1 MRILYISAA
10 NGPDYL
16 CDMIFHGLRTEIG
29 AGVVDAERIWFMYAD
44 EFGEGKRERSKLYG
58 RGFTLYGLLASDSD
72 VDRTDLERKIQTKYF
87 DLIVYG
93 SIHRCAR
100 FLPQVL
106 VAYPPARI
114 LFIDGEDEA
123 TLIPQLLG
131 RGIYFKRELTAP
143 VAGVWPIQFAIPE
156 QRIGSVVRRKA
167 KLLAHIDPR
176 DKRTYIY
183 NDEAGYYGDY
193 AESLFGVTM
202 KKAGWDCLRHYEI
215 IANGCIP
222 WFLEL
227 EKCPSTTMPFLP
239 KLELLAAKKL
249 LETRGLDFFQTN
261 PGVEVWLELGR
272 RIVATTRQRCT
283 TRAMANYVLET
294 ASAWKKN

>member
-29 AGVVDAERIWFMYAD
+29 AEVVDAERIWFMYAE
-44 EFGEGKRERSKLYG
+44 EFGEDKQERSQLYG
-58 RGFTLYGLLASDSD
+58 RGFTLYGLLGSDRD
-72 VDRTDLERKIQTKYF
+72 VDRTDLERKIQTRYF

-93 SIHRCAR
+93 SIYRCAR
-100 FLPQVL
+100 FLQQAFL
-106 VAYPPARI
+106 AYPPARI

-131 RGIYFKRELTAP
+131 RGIYFKRELAAP

-156 QRIGSVVRRKA
+156 QRIGSVARRKS

-176 DKRTYIY
+176 DKRTYVY

-215 IANGCIP
+215 MANGCIP
-222 WFLEL
+222 WFLDL
-227 EKCPSTTMPFLP
+227 ENCPSTTMPFLP

-249 LETRGLDFFQTN
+249 LETRGLDFFQTSE
-261 PGVEVWLELGR
+261 GVEVWLELGR

-283 TRAMANYVLET
+283 TRAMANYVLQT
-294 ASAWKKN
+294 AGLCKKN